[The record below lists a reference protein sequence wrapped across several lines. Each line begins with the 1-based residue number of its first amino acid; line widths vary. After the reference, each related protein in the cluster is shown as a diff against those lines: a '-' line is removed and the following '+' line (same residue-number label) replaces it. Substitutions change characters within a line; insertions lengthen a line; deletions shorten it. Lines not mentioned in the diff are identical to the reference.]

1 MLTMVRWPSHHEDA
15 ISEAD
20 KRRRETFAMQDDGK
34 GGSLAP
40 KTAGL
45 NKIFKFSERRAHLVV
60 EPRSLELPEFDILVA
75 LFVVY

>member
-1 MLTMVRWPSHHEDA
+1 
-15 ISEAD
+15 
-20 KRRRETFAMQDDGK
+20 MQDDGK

-45 NKIFKFSERRAHLVV
+45 NKIFKFSERRSHLVV